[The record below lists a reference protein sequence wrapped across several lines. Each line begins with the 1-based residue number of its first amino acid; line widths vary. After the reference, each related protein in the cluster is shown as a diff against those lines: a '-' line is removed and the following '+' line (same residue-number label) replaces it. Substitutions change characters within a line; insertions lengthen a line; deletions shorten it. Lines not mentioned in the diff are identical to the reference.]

1 MSAPADSFARR
12 HVRAV
17 KAGAYVTLHVPW
29 AAEAERVA
37 FDFDASLLDRLLA
50 AAAAGVMRV
59 QVVEAAI
66 SESPELRQ
74 GVLALALAPLPDPEA
89 DPPRD
94 IVTLIIKIPEAAR
107 T

>member
-1 MSAPADSFARR
+1 VTAPAAGFRR

-17 KAGAYVTLHVPW
+17 KAGHYVTLHIPW

-37 FDFDASLLDRLLA
+37 FDFDALLLDRLLA

-66 SESPELRQ
+66 AESEELRRE
-74 GVLALALAPLPDPEA
+74 VLALALAPLAETDAE
-89 DPPRD
+89 PPQD
-94 IVTLIIKIPEAAR
+94 IVTLIVKIPEAGR
-107 T
+107 V